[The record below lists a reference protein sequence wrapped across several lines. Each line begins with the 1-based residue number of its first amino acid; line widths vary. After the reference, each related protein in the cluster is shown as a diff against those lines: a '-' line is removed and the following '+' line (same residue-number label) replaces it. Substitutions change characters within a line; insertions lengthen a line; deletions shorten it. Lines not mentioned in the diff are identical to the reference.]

1 MKQEVKVEG
10 WSRYEQ
16 HSYVAGVIAEGRRL
30 LLISGM
36 TATDDT
42 FRVLAPGDLIEQTR
56 IVFRKIGKVL
66 AAAGADFGN
75 VVALR
80 DFVVAE
86 QLAAYWDA
94 DAVRREFM
102 KDNVI
107 ASTAIG
113 VTGLAKPGLLIEIE
127 ATAVLDR

>member
-10 WSRYEQ
+10 WSRYEA

-36 TATDDT
+36 TATDDA
-42 FRVLAPGDLIEQTR
+42 FRVLAPGDLVEQTR
-56 IVFRKIGKVL
+56 ICYRKIAKVL
-66 AAAGADFGN
+66 EAAGADFGN

-86 QLAAYWDA
+86 KLADYWDA
-94 DAVRREFM
+94 DAVRREFL
-102 KDNVI
+102 KDTVI